1 MSEAVGELIDRMSEI
16 REQRRE
22 LAKEDK
28 LLSAQYQDLETSLL
42 DALDATN
49 QVGGQSKVASATITE
64 TEIANVTDW
73 DKFHSWLRKTNRL
86 YMLERRPSQAA
97 YREFIKDSRGH
108 KPPPGVETFVK
119 RTISLRNK

>member
-1 MSEAVGELIDRMSEI
+1 MSEAVGELIDRMSAI

-49 QVGGQSKVASATITE
+49 QVGGQSRVASATITE
-64 TEIANVTDW
+64 TKIANVLDW
-73 DKFHSWLRKTNRL
+73 DKFHAWLKKTNRL

-97 YREFIKDSRGH
+97 FREYLETSRGH